1 MILHLIM
8 NFWNMYQKNFQRLK
22 FVGISQE
29 VMKNLTS
36 IFIFNDLD
44 RHFNTCG
51 YVFCGLVTD
60 QICNSSASQK
70 NKSKM
75 KIPFQNIDGRVVV
88 NALVEIPERIL
99 NMFPVST
106 DGEESTIDIPHVKP
120 NTFTRVF
127 ADGAVCFPEEDKLPI
142 PDAKSNGI
150 YVEKPS
156 GKVAYIALVLTDLG
170 FKRRGPAKWWNPI
183 FGEDNEQNWMD
194 FDMKTDELYVLIPKL
209 FRSAYVQGQR
219 KVRFDIRKALD
230 ISLI

>member
-1 MILHLIM
+1 M
-8 NFWNMYQKNFQRLK
+8 
-22 FVGISQE
+22 G
-29 VMKNLTS
+29 NLYL
-36 IFIFNDLD
+36 IFIDDDLD
-44 RHFNTCG
+44 RYFNTCG

-75 KIPFQNIDGRVVV
+75 KIPFKNIDGRIVV

-106 DGEESTIDIPHVKP
+106 DGEEGTIDIPHVKS

-150 YVEKPS
+150 Y
-156 GKVAYIALVLTDLG
+156 IDLG
-170 FKRRGPAKWWNPI
+170 VLPAMDISEVFKKFDEQGVTFGPTTETLLLRFGFQNRGPAKWWTPF
-183 FGEDNEQNWMD
+183 FGPDREENWMW
-194 FDMKTDELYVLIPKL
+194 FDPLTDPISLLIPKL
-209 FRSAYVQGQR
+209 FRSGYAKGQQ